1 MGKDGVDKTQQEII
15 EEMAK
20 SLGHTGEKLEDV
32 LTELHRIE
40 EELNSVHDIDEYNAL
55 VDSFN
60 ALRKQALSRRE
71 MLMIHREALGA
82 FKHNYV
88 DRYYPIPDKKEKRSQ
103 KG

>member
-1 MGKDGVDKTQQEII
+1 MGKDSVDKTQQEII

-20 SLGHTGEKLEDV
+20 ALGHTGDKLEDV
-32 LTELHRIE
+32 LDELHKIE
-40 EELNSVHDIDEYNAL
+40 EELESISDINKYNAM

-60 ALRKQALSRRE
+60 SLRKKALNRRE

-88 DRYYPIPDKKEKRSQ
+88 DRYYPIPNKKEK
-103 KG
+103 K